1 MAHDDG
7 LTDDERRLERR
18 RSRLGVLG
26 VALFVGGPVLGAAL
40 VVVGVVVALREDP
53 RWALVAV
60 LGLGIVFGVTFAGL
74 RLLTRLEAARS
85 AIAATDADSSTAARF
100 GGPEEPEAPEWAERP
115 ERAEQPDDAAD
126 AQSDPASPG
135 RTSPDS

>member
-7 LTDDERRLERR
+7 LTDDERRLGRR

-53 RWALVAV
+53 RWTLLAV
-60 LGLGIVFGVTFAGL
+60 LGGGVGLAMTFVGL
-74 RLLTRLEAARS
+74 RLLTRLERARGADAA
-85 AIAATDADSSTAARF
+85 AEPPDS
-100 GGPEEPEAPEWAERP
+100 EAPP
-115 ERAEQPDDAAD
+115 AAH
-126 AQSDPASPG
+126 A
-135 RTSPDS
+135 

>member
-40 VVVGVVVALREDP
+40 VVVGSVIAFGEDP
-53 RWALVAV
+53 RWAFLVA
-60 LGLGIVFGVTFAGL
+60 LGIGIVFGVTFLGL
-74 RLLTRLEAARS
+74 RLLTRLERAREVDVDV
-85 AIAATDADSSTAARF
+85 DAPAP
-100 GGPEEPEAPEWAERP
+100 GPP
-115 ERAEQPDDAAD
+115 PDAGA
-126 AQSDPASPG
+126 
-135 RTSPDS
+135 